1 MKDGKGILT
10 KRAKYIAEMASL
22 LAERAERYESV
33 VDDQYGGNPFGR
45 YGYQFTQTDCGTNI
59 ERMIVQM
66 RAELLEMGRI
76 LSHD

>member
-1 MKDGKGILT
+1 MKQAKGILT
-10 KRAKYIAEMASL
+10 KRARYIAEMASL

-33 VDDQYGGNPFGR
+33 VDDQYGGNPYGL

-66 RAELLEMGRI
+66 RAELLEMGRM

>member
-1 MKDGKGILT
+1 MKQAKGILT

-33 VDDQYGGNPFGR
+33 VDDQYGGNQFGR
-45 YGYQFTQTDCGTNI
+45 YGYQFGQTDCGTNV

-66 RAELLEMGRI
+66 RAELLEMGRM
-76 LSHD
+76 LSQ

>member
-10 KRAKYIAEMASL
+10 KRANYIAEMASL

-33 VDDQYGGNPFGR
+33 VDDQYGGNPYGR
-45 YGYQFTQTDCGTNI
+45 YGYKFNQTECGTNI

-66 RAELLEMGRI
+66 RAELLEMGRM

>member
-33 VDDQYGGNPFGR
+33 VDDQYGGNPYGM
-45 YGYQFTQTDCGTNI
+45 YGYQFNQTDCGTNV

-66 RAELLEMGRI
+66 RAELLEMGRM

>member
-33 VDDQYGGNPFGR
+33 VDDNYGGNSYGR
-45 YGYQFTQTDCGTNI
+45 YGYQFNQTDSGTNI

-66 RAELLEMGRI
+66 RAELLEMGRM
-76 LSHD
+76 LSQ

>member
-1 MKDGKGILT
+1 MKQGKGILT
-10 KRAKYIAEMASL
+10 KRARYVADMAEL

-33 VDDQYGGNPFGR
+33 VDDKYEGNPYGR
-45 YGYQFTQTDCGTNI
+45 YGYQFKQTDCGTNV

-66 RAELLEMGRI
+66 RAELLEMGRM